1 MFFAEMGA
9 EVIKVENT
17 ETGGDTTRAWKLPSE
32 PADRDISSYFACTN
46 WGKQSIGINL
56 QTQAGREIVWE
67 LAKQSDIVI
76 VSYKSGDSAK
86 FGVDY
91 DTLSGLHPGLIY
103 GEISA
108 YGELDTRPGFDALI
122 QAESGFMSI
131 NGEPTSPPTKM
142 PVALIDILAAHQ
154 LKEGLLVALI
164 DRMKTGKGSRV
175 SVSLFDSAI
184 ASLANQGTAYLAAGE
199 CPTRLGSEHP
209 SIFPYGAIFRC
220 LDEREIV
227 IAVGT
232 DHQFAVLCGTIGV
245 AHLGLDRRFSKNQ
258 DRVKNREALRPLLRE
273 AIVKHSSTEIV
284 SALTR
289 NNVPAGH
296 IRSVAEALETPEA
309 VRLRLHTTGTTATR
323 STVFTVS
330 DEEYIH
336 PSPPPHFGEHSEKIL
351 TERLKYSKNTIA
363 SLRSGGVV
371 R

>member
-1 MFFAEMGA
+1 MKSCSHLKILELANVLAGPSVGMFFAEMGA
-9 EVIKVENT
+9 DVIKVENT

-32 PADRDISSYFACTN
+32 STDRDISSYFACTN

-56 QTQAGREIVWE
+56 QTQPGREIVWE

-131 NGEPTSPPTKM
+131 NGETNLASNEDASCPYRHTSSTSTQGGI
-142 PVALIDILAAHQ
+142 AGCLST
-154 LKEGLLVALI
+154 
-164 DRMKTGKGSRV
+164 MKTGKGSRV

-220 LDEREIV
+220 LDEKEIV

-258 DRVKNREALRPLLRE
+258 DRVKNRESLRPLLRE
-273 AIVKHSSTEIV
+273 AIVKM
-284 SALTR
+284 
-289 NNVPAGH
+289 
-296 IRSVAEALETPEA
+296 
-309 VRLRLHTTGTTATR
+309 
-323 STVFTVS
+323 
-330 DEEYIH
+330 
-336 PSPPPHFGEHSEKIL
+336 
-351 TERLKYSKNTIA
+351 A
-363 SLRSGGVV
+363 S
-371 R
+371 